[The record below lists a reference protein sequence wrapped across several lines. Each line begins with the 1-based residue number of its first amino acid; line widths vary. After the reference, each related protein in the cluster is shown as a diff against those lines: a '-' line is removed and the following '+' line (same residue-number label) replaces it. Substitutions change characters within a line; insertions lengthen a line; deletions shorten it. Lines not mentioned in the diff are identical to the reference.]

1 MKLPDQQ
8 SMWIWI
14 KPLKNL
20 RFIMNHSAW
29 SIFKYDLLKHH
40 LQKYTQPY
48 LPYYPGPTIWHR
60 HNPLPIRSLYLK
72 QEWVRIYPAHI
83 VKVNVYSSPM
93 TTAYMNIPQF
103 RANTSFS
110 LPPFQ
115 FTTVHLFDSCLILCR
130 QALRVYWF
138 VIPHYQQLTLSSVA
152 DQRHPLAVLHDK

>member
-1 MKLPDQQ
+1 MNKTFKELKIYNESQCMENFQVWPSQAILAKIHTSISSILPWADHMASTQ
-8 SMWIWI
+8 STS
-14 KPLKNL
+14 
-20 RFIMNHSAW
+20 H
-29 SIFKYDLLKHH
+29 
-40 LQKYTQPY
+40 QT
-48 LPYYPGPTIWHR
+48 
-60 HNPLPIRSLYLK
+60 LYLK

-83 VKVNVYSSPM
+83 VKVNIYSSPM